1 MNIKEE
7 KTQETLTLTL
17 TDRLDTTTAP
27 KLEEVLNKQLDD
39 VILKLVFDVENL
51 EYLSSAGLRIL
62 LDAYKKMK
70 KREGT
75 MIIRNV
81 NDEVMQVFKITG
93 FSDFLTIE
101 QK

>member
-17 TDRLDTTTAP
+17 SDRLDTTTAP
-27 KLEEVLNKQLDD
+27 KLEEVLNEQLDEG
-39 VILKLVFDVENL
+39 ISKLIFDVENL

-62 LDAYKKMK
+62 LDAYKKLK

-81 NDEVMQVFKITG
+81 NDEIMQVFKITG